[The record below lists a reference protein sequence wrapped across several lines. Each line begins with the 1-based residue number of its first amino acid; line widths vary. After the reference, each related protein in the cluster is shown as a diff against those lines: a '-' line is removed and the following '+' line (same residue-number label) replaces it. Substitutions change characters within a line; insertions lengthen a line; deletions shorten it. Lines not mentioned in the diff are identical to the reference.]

1 MVMSQSNN
9 PAGEMPSSSPPSANP
24 GSTSILVVDDGV
36 VDRRL
41 ASGLVQKRLGWKVM
55 VAGNG
60 AEALALLAKETPA
73 VVLTDMQMPEMD
85 GLELVEAVRSQYPH
99 VPVVLMTAHGS
110 EDLAIRAL
118 HAGAASY
125 VPKKSLAR
133 DLAETLQ
140 QVVAATRTDRRQK
153 RLLECVTRMETDFT
167 LENDPALMPALV
179 GHVKDYLCRL
189 RFCDPNMQTRVGIAL
204 EEALLNGL
212 YHGNLELSSDL
223 RQQGDGQE
231 YYRLAE
237 ERRGLAPYRE
247 RRLSVEVR
255 MSPAQATFVVRDEG
269 PGFDPTTLPDPTD
282 PANLEK
288 TTGRGL
294 LLIRAFMDEVQ
305 HNAAGNEIT
314 LVKRRQGTL

>member
-1 MVMSQSNN
+1 MSQSNN
-9 PAGEMPSSSPPSANP
+9 PAGEMPSSSPPAPNP
-24 GSTSILVVDDGV
+24 ASTSILVVDDGM

-41 ASGLVQKRLGWKVM
+41 ASGLVQKRLGWTVH

-60 AEALALLAKETPA
+60 AEALALLARETPA

-85 GLELVEAVRSQYPH
+85 GLELVEAIRSQYPQ

-110 EDLAIRAL
+110 EELAIRAL

-140 QVVAATRTDRRQK
+140 QVVTAARTDRRQK
-153 RLLECVTRMETDFT
+153 RLLECVTRMETEFA
-167 LENDPALMPALV
+167 LENDPMLVPALV
-179 GHVKDYLCRL
+179 AHVKDYLSRL
-189 RFCDPNMQTRVGIAL
+189 QLGDPNTQMRVGIAL

-212 YHGNLELSSDL
+212 YHGNLELSSEL
-223 RQQGDGQE
+223 RHQGDGQA
-231 YYRLAE
+231 YYRLGE
-237 ERRGLAPYRE
+237 ERRGQAPYRE
-247 RRLSVEVR
+247 RRLSVGVR
-255 MSPAQATFVVRDEG
+255 LSAAQAAFVVRDEG
-269 PGFDPTTLPDPTD
+269 PGFDPKMLPDPTD

-288 TTGRGL
+288 TSGRGL

-305 HNAAGNEIT
+305 HNASGNEIT
-314 LVKRRQGTL
+314 LVKRRQAS

>member
-1 MVMSQSNN
+1 
-9 PAGEMPSSSPPSANP
+9 MPSSSPPDPSPA
-24 GSTSILVVDDGV
+24 STSILVVDDGV

-41 ASGLVQKRLGWKVM
+41 ASGLVQKRLGWNVIA
-55 VAGNG
+55 AGNG
-60 AEALALLAKETPA
+60 AEALALLARETPA

-85 GLELVEAVRSQYPH
+85 GLELVEAIRTQYPL

-125 VPKKSLAR
+125 VPKKCLAR

-140 QVVAATRTDRRQK
+140 QVVAAARTDRRQK
-153 RLLECVTRMETDFT
+153 RLLECVTRMETEFL
-167 LENDPALMPALV
+167 LENDPALVPALV
-179 GHVKDYLCRL
+179 AHVKDYLSRL
-189 RFCDPNMQTRVGIAL
+189 GLCDPNMQTRVGIAL

-212 YHGNLELSSDL
+212 YHGNLELSSEL
-223 RQQGDGQE
+223 RQEGDGQG

-237 ERRGLAPYRE
+237 ERRFQAPYRE
-247 RRLSVEVR
+247 RRLSVGVR
-255 MSPAQATFVVRDEG
+255 LSAEQAAFVIHDEG
-269 PGFDPTTLPDPTD
+269 PGFDPKTLPDPTD

-288 TTGRGL
+288 TSGRGL

-305 HNAAGNEIT
+305 HNATGNEIS
-314 LVKRRQGTL
+314 LVKRRQGA